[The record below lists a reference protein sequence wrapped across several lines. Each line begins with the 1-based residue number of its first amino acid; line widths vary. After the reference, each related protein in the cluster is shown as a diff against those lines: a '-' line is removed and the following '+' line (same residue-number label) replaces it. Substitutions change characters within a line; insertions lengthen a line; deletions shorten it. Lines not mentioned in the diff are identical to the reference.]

1 MQWRSY
7 LLEYPVP
14 MPKQQYVKKLND
26 IALRYGRVEDETIR
40 QSLAML
46 KQMQGE
52 LAAELSRVEGWEA
65 YRVRELKANIDRMI
79 AEYQARLTAQV
90 QDAVRQAVASGEDY
104 VIAPL
109 GEIGIAANFYR
120 PGRAQINTLLDF
132 SADLVRGISDDLR
145 SSINDQIRRAALG
158 QQSPFSAMK
167 GITQAM
173 GLDARTGIWKRRIDP
188 VKGVAARAET
198 ILRTELQR
206 VYNLSTHSQQ
216 LATAQVI
223 PGLLKGWVATG
234 DTRTRDSHLRAH
246 IEYKDHPI
254 PVEEPFI
261 LKDRQGRAELMCP
274 GDPQAP
280 PRFTINCRCRSVTV
294 HPAVGRIGSS
304 LDGRI
309 AAELKRREKQ

>member
-1 MQWRSY
+1 MAT
-7 LLEYPVP
+7 
-14 MPKQQYVKKLND
+14 PKQQYVKKLND
-26 IALRYGRVEDETIR
+26 IAARYGQVEDETIR

-52 LAAELSRVEGWEA
+52 LAAHLSQVEGWEA
-65 YRVRELKANIDRMI
+65 YRIRELKANVDRMI
-79 AEYQARLTAQV
+79 AEYQAQLTNRV
-90 QDAVRQAVASGEDY
+90 QDAVRQAVISGEEY

-145 SSINDQIRRAALG
+145 ATINDQIRRAALG
-158 QQSPFSAMK
+158 QQSPFDAMK

-173 GLDARTGIWKRRIDP
+173 GLDARTGIWKKRIDP
-188 VKGVAARAET
+188 VTGVAARAET

-206 VYNLSTHSQQ
+206 VYNLSTYSQQ
-216 LATAQVI
+216 LAVAQAV
-223 PGLLKGWVATG
+223 PGLLKGWIATG

-246 IEYKDHPI
+246 VEYKDNPI
-254 PVEEPFI
+254 PVGEPFI
-261 LKDRQGRAELMCP
+261 LKDAQGRAELMYP

-280 PRFTINCRCRSVTV
+280 ARFTINCRCRPVTI
-294 HPAVGRIGSS
+294 HPAVGRVGSS

-309 AAELKRREKQ
+309 AAELKRREE